1 MFHKDLFVYIW
12 WLKNWEKS
20 QFWSIFVH
28 FCPICGFIDPLFNS
42 KYGLFYSN
50 CLNYLHH
57 TIMSACINVW
67 QWTLITSD
75 WQKIQR
81 NHSLINFCLFLPYL
95 RPCRPLIQCQIW
107 VIFFYSFRNIYNNM
121 LFSINHNN
129 YCLNS
134 N

>member
-1 MFHKDLFVYIW
+1 MFHKELFDHIW
-12 WLKNWEKS
+12 WYKNSEKLK
-20 QFWSIFVH
+20 FWSIFVH
-28 FCPICGFIDPLFNS
+28 FPSICGFIDPLFNS

-107 VIFFYSFRNIYNNM
+107 VILCYLFRLYDIIMNSI
-121 LFSINHNN
+121 INH
-129 YCLNS
+129 S
-134 N
+134 QRTI